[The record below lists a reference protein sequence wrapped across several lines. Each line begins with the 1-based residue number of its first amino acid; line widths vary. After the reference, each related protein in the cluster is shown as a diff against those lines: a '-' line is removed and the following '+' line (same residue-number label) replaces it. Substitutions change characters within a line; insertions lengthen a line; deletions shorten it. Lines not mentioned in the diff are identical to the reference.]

1 MWRVI
6 VKVSWFL
13 VVLGGAWCISGPIF
27 AQEAAISGPEK
38 TTDSLSVKGLY
49 DEGVRQRLAGQ
60 LAVAERTF
68 EQVIQLQ
75 PDNDEA
81 YFQLAQLYIDNEE
94 LAAAGRAAMRAAELK
109 PDNKGYWST
118 VLDVYRRTRN
128 IKAMSVVLDELIRLD
143 PENASF
149 YHEKAYALFLDKQ
162 YEAALA
168 MCDSISAR
176 FGAANDLH
184 LTKHQ
189 IYLAQ
194 GNTDAAIN
202 ELEVLVSK
210 KPGESKAYILLA
222 ELYTKVNDERKA
234 IVVLDEAT
242 GLFPDDPLV
251 LLGKSDAYLA
261 MGKQRQAYGYLRE
274 AFSSDS
280 LGIDTKA
287 GLLYNML
294 ARKQYPLDEMH
305 VAELADMFVQIY
317 PKEARAHAVR
327 GDIYMQLQKPED
339 ARDAYLGA
347 LDINRYIEGIWQQLL
362 QAELQLGRY
371 DDVVAHGKEALAL
384 FPGQPFILFFTGH
397 GYLGN
402 KRYQEAR
409 THLEAALNKT
419 QEEHTPLLTQ
429 LYSSLG
435 DVYNAMDMHAESD
448 VAYEE
453 AIALDSTN
461 AYALNNYAYY
471 LALRKQKLSLAAEMS
486 KRSNELMPDYPSYQ
500 DTYAWVLFQQGDYRT
515 ALEWI
520 EKAIARSDIVS
531 ETLLEHHGDILAK
544 LGHINKAVAQWRKA
558 RTLSQSVGKDI
569 DKLSQKIDAKQYID

>member
-1 MWRVI
+1 MI
-6 VKVSWFL
+6 VVAS
-13 VVLGGAWCISGPIF
+13 AWCISGPIF
-27 AQEAAISGPEK
+27 AQEATVSGTRE
-38 TTDSLSVKGLY
+38 TTDSLSAKGLY

-60 LAVAERTF
+60 LAVAEKTF
-68 EQVIQLQ
+68 EQVLRLQ
-75 PDNDEA
+75 PDNAEA
-81 YFQLAQLYIDNEE
+81 YFQLARLYIDNDE
-94 LAAAGRAAMRAAELK
+94 LTAAGRAAMRAAELK
-109 PDNKGYWST
+109 PDNEQYWTT

-128 IKAMSVVLDELIRLD
+128 IKAMSVVLNELIRLD
-143 PENASF
+143 PENVSF

-176 FGAANDLH
+176 FGATDDLY

-234 IVVLDEAT
+234 IALLDEAADI
-242 GLFPDDPLV
+242 FPDEPLV

-261 MGKQRQAYGYLRE
+261 MGKQRQAYDYLRE
-274 AFSSDS
+274 AFRSDS

-287 GLLYNML
+287 GLLYNTL
-294 ARKQYPLDEMH
+294 AKRQYPLDETY

-317 PKEARAHAVR
+317 PKEARSHAVR

-339 ARDAYLGA
+339 ARDAYLSA
-347 LDINRYIEGIWQQLL
+347 LGINRYIEGIWQQLL
-362 QAELQLGRY
+362 QVELQLGRY
-371 DDVVAHGKEALAL
+371 DDVITHGKEALAL
-384 FPGQPFILFFTGH
+384 FPDQPFILFFTGH

-402 KRYQEAR
+402 KRYPEAR
-409 THLEAALNKT
+409 AHLEAALNKT
-419 QEEHTPLLTQ
+419 QEEQTPLLTQ

-453 AIALDSTN
+453 AIALDSAN

-486 KRSNELMPDYPSYQ
+486 KRSNELTPDYPSYQ
-500 DTYAWVLFQQGDYRT
+500 DTYAWVLFQQGDYEK

-520 EKAIARSDIVS
+520 EKAIAHSDMVS

-544 LGHINKAVAQWRKA
+544 LGHINKAVAQWKKA